1 MLRILEKF
9 IYFSSHIHS
18 LIKYIMPSMLGM
30 FSSSS
35 HLSVSIFYIFQ
46 WYVWKSSFLLV
57 SFIFAFLKTN
67 DSNFALGKFWF
78 WMQPMACTNM
88 HIPVKRKWK
97 KKCITKCKILQK
109 QQPRKSMKTN
119 LKLIFQAIFFFL
131 HSSLHFNIQ
140 HIFRSMTNRASCRH
154 STLLPNDE

>member
-9 IYFSSHIHS
+9 IYFSNHIHS
-18 LIKYIMPSMLGM
+18 LIKYIIPSMLGM
-30 FSSSS
+30 FSSS
-35 HLSVSIFYIFQ
+35 LQFSVSIFYIFQ
-46 WYVWKSSFLLV
+46 WCVQNSSFLLA

-88 HIPVKRKWK
+88 HIPVKEKWK
-97 KKCITKCKILQK
+97 KSISKCKILHK

-119 LKLIFQAIFFFL
+119 LKLIFQAPIFFFF
-131 HSSLHFNIQ
+131 SFIVA
-140 HIFRSMTNRASCRH
+140 F
-154 STLLPNDE
+154 

>member
-9 IYFSSHIHS
+9 IHFSNHIHS

-30 FSSSS
+30 FSSYL

-97 KKCITKCKILQK
+97 KKMYNKVQNFTKTTTKK
-109 QQPRKSMKTN
+109 KHENKSQTHFSSN
-119 LKLIFQAIFFFL
+119 LFFSPFIVA
-131 HSSLHFNIQ
+131 F
-140 HIFRSMTNRASCRH
+140 
-154 STLLPNDE
+154 

>member
-9 IYFSSHIHS
+9 IYFSNHIHS
-18 LIKYIMPSMLGM
+18 LIKYIPSMLGM
-30 FSSSS
+30 FSSSL
-35 HLSVSIFYIFQ
+35 HFSVSIFYIFHLC
-46 WYVWKSSFLLV
+46 VRKSSFLLV

-88 HIPVKRKWK
+88 HIPVKWK
-97 KKCITKCKILQK
+97 MKIKSKTKCKILQK

-119 LKLIFQAIFFFL
+119 LKLIFQAPIFVFFL
-131 HSSLHFNIQ
+131 SFIVA
-140 HIFRSMTNRASCRH
+140 F
-154 STLLPNDE
+154 